1 MGGQSAEA
9 LRRLQGGVRYPLP
22 SPALSS
28 ASATHCTMGN
38 RDDEY
43 DYLFKGT
50 ARRGRAALLSGSAA
64 AVGPARFG
72 PALPGRSPA
81 ARALRRRCEGAALPA
96 RPRPAGLCGP

>member
-43 DYLFKGT
+43 DYLFKGN
-50 ARRGRAALLSGSAA
+50 ARVSVLAGGSPSR
-64 AVGPARFG
+64 V
-72 PALPGRSPA
+72 
-81 ARALRRRCEGAALPA
+81 
-96 RPRPAGLCGP
+96 RP